1 MRFAKVRSPF
11 SFPLASFHI
20 ASRPCEPSIL
30 ARSGRKGMHAEINRS
45 LSRSTLKLKNG
56 PSKPEGG
63 FRFLTVFELVLLWR
77 AYKTGLIRLADLRV
91 YFACLEMDTRRCV
104 SASAKKTNRFT
115 VEELCKLVGLD
126 PKRAKQS
133 LCRLKAAKLLA
144 WSEERLEF
152 ASSCATAR
160 SGELPGFAEMLGRTP
175 NHRRRIPAPRR
186 ILRLLAGGARPSLI
200 AAVLGHMLWCL
211 YYREGRCEPRGR
223 VKASWIAEVFEVD
236 LRRVKEARGELIEMK
251 WLIPLEA
258 GQIAR
263 NKWGGHFEINLNWSR
278 LKILPEPFILNEAN
292 FNSHVPPFEA
302 SAPAI
307 SAHSVSGDLSAGQKS
322 PPPTAR
328 FAPKSPPPLD
338 DRKPLTEEKRDQKP
352 ACGGEKI
359 SGNFSIPIQPRESL
373 AASKTVKAK
382 ALLPPALSN
391 VLLEDLKD
399 TGRLLELYQQAVK
412 RGLVKDCEGD
422 RLKFVAAAEHARVV
436 GTKNPPGLFVR
447 IARSG
452 LWRFITQDDE
462 DAAQERLKRHFHGQT
477 PNSSHE
483 KPAAEGAAIDVVL
496 RSCFPKLFGI

>member
-1 MRFAKVRSPF
+1 MPV
-11 SFPLASFHI
+11 
-20 ASRPCEPSIL
+20 
-30 ARSGRKGMHAEINRS
+30 EINRS
-45 LSRSTLKLKNG
+45 LPRSTLKLKNG

-91 YFACLEMDTRRCV
+91 YFACQEMDARRCV
-104 SASAKKTNRFT
+104 RVKKPNCFT
-115 VEELCKLVGLD
+115 LEELGKLVGLA

-133 LCRLKAAKLLA
+133 LRRLEAAKLLA

-152 ASSCATAR
+152 ASPTATVL
-160 SGELPGFAEMLGRTP
+160 SEKLPGFAEMLGKIP
-175 NHRRRIPAPRR
+175 NHRRRIPTPRR

-200 AAVLGHMLWCL
+200 AAVIGHMLWCL

-251 WLIPLEA
+251 WLVPLEA

-278 LKILPEPFILNEAN
+278 LKTLPEPFILNETN
-292 FNSHVPPFEA
+292 FNSPVPLFEA
-302 SAPAI
+302 PAPAI
-307 SAHSVSGDLSAGQKS
+307 SAHAVSSDISAGQKS

-338 DRKPLTEEKRDQKP
+338 NRKPLTEEKRDQKP
-352 ACGGEKI
+352 ACGGAEKA
-359 SGNFSIPIQPRESL
+359 SGNFSIPIEPRKSL
-373 AASKTVKAK
+373 AASKPLKAK
-382 ALLPPALSN
+382 TLLPPSLSD
-391 VLLEDLKD
+391 VLSEDLKD

-412 RGLVKDCEGD
+412 LGLVKDCEGD
-422 RLKFVAAAEHARVV
+422 RFKFVAAAEHARVV

-447 IARSG
+447 IVRSR
-452 LWRFITQDDE
+452 LWSYVTQDDE
-462 DAAQERLKRHFHGQT
+462 DAAQVRLKRHFYGQ
-477 PNSSHE
+477 NSNSAHE
-483 KPAAEGAAIDVVL
+483 KPAADAAAIDVVL
-496 RSCFPKLFGI
+496 RSCFPKLFEI